1 MESPVKRIDE
11 TQAPL
16 RGNAPEAH
24 AASAPAKK
32 KRNPFAIL
40 GIVIALILVG
50 VGGYVVWTANEESTD
65 DAQVEADVVPL
76 GARVSSQ
83 VSKVIVKENDT
94 VKAGQQ
100 ILQLDDADYAAK
112 VKQAEAELDTANAQA
127 QASDAQV
134 TVVDAN
140 ATGGHFSAEAAVL
153 GSSAGVSNAA
163 AQVGVAQ
170 ANFSRVEL
178 DLKRAKELREA
189 NAVSQQQLDN
199 AQSAFDGAQAQL
211 VAAKEAKA
219 LADAR
224 VGEAKGRLNQSTSVP
239 AQIATARAQAALAHA
254 RVKSAEAQLDL
265 ARLQLSYTKVM
276 APSDGV
282 ISKLTAHE
290 GQLVQAGQA
299 IGELVPSATYI
310 LANFKE
316 TQVGKMKPGQRVE
329 ISIDAFS
336 HRTFAGTVESLSGG
350 TGARFSLL
358 PPDNAS
364 GNFVKV
370 VQRVPVRI
378 AWANKPDVDMRAG
391 LSADVTVTTK

>member
-1 MESPVKRIDE
+1 MEAPVKRID
-11 TQAPL
+11 
-16 RGNAPEAH
+16 NAPPAEAH
-24 AASAPAKK
+24 AEPVPAKK
-32 KRNPFAIL
+32 KRNPFVIL
-40 GIVIALILVG
+40 GIVIGIVLLG
-50 VGGYVVWTANEESTD
+50 VGAYLIWTANEETTD

-83 VSKVIVKENDT
+83 VLKVLVKENDA

-100 ILQLDDADYAAK
+100 IMQLDDADYAAK
-112 VKQAEAELDTANAQA
+112 VKQAEAELDTATAQA

-134 TVVDAN
+134 SVVEAN

-170 ANFSRVEL
+170 ADFQRATL
-178 DLKRAKELREA
+178 DLNRAKELLAA
-189 NAVSQQQLDN
+189 NAVPQQTLDN
-199 AQSAFDGAQAQL
+199 AQSAFDAAQARL
-211 VAAKEAKA
+211 LAAKEAKA
-219 LADAR
+219 LAESR

-254 RVKSAEAQLDL
+254 RVKSSEAQLDL

-290 GQLVQAGQA
+290 GQLLQAGQA
-299 IGELVPSATYI
+299 LGELVPSATYI

-336 HRTFAGTVESLSGG
+336 HKSFEGKVESLSGG

-378 AWANKPDVDMRAG
+378 AWAQKPEVEMRAG
-391 LSADVTVTTK
+391 LSADVTVITK